1 MILPSVLLRTVLRSR
16 PPVTRCRRSVVTTW
30 CMTGLKVWLSVCT
43 GTYAR
48 GRPDSQTPLTRQ
60 TQKTDWYVWGSKTF
74 QLKLSV
80 AARRERRDQVCSE
93 TNWGIVCN
101 QISVKSAVHSDHLH
115 PKSSTHY
122 SPVNTHCSL
131 CVASRK
137 KACFILPGNGKKKDL
152 NNCMMMTTQSSSWVL
167 NNHQW

>member
-1 MILPSVLLRTVLRSR
+1 MILLSVLLPTVLRSR
-16 PPVTRCRRSVVTTW
+16 PPVIRCHRSVVTTW

-60 TQKTDWYVWGSKTF
+60 TQKTDWYCWGSKTF
-74 QLKLSV
+74 SWSSLQQPGENEGIRFV
-80 AARRERRDQVCSE
+80 QRRTEESSA
-93 TNWGIVCN
+93 T
-101 QISVKSAVHSDHLH
+101 KSAVHSDHLH

-131 CVASRK
+131 CVSSRK
-137 KACFILPGNGKKKDL
+137 KACFILPGNGKKKIL
-152 NNCMMMTTQSSSWVL
+152 NNCMMMTTRSSSWVL